1 MSLSDDDWEVMQLGE
16 ENKTLRCAKTLCKN
30 NKQEMS
36 HF

>member
-16 ENKTLRCAKTLCKN
+16 ENKTLRCVCKN